1 MIWPGTNDPYK
12 RKKTIRF
19 LLLSAGVG
27 AVAVMLTVLVVNP
40 FLESQP
46 HSACI
51 NNMDTDWRISF
62 NVELYADGNK
72 LEVPARVG
80 FMEGGCQR
88 ALYTLL
94 NDGTAY
100 AEWTEEHVFEIG
112 HFLWI
117 AEYPIR
123 DMELSKSALYV
134 NDVRSE
140 QFLKH
145 PIQDGATYRA
155 EFITKEYD
163 SAGDADFLPPD
174 V

>member
-19 LLLSAGVG
+19 LGITAGIG
-27 AVAVMLTVLVVNP
+27 AIAVLMTVLVVNP
-40 FLESQP
+40 FLGAQP

-51 NNMDTDWRISF
+51 EDLETNWKISF

-72 LEVPARVG
+72 LEVPNNVG

-88 ALYTLL
+88 ALYTLT
-94 NDGTAY
+94 NDGVAF
-100 AEWTEEHVFEIG
+100 AEWREEHIFEFG

-123 DMELSKSALYV
+123 DMELSKSTLYV
-134 NDVRSE
+134 NDIRSD

-145 PIQDGATYRA
+145 PIQEGATYRA
-155 EFITKEYD
+155 EFTTKEYD
-163 SAGDADFLPPD
+163 TTEGTDFLPPD
-174 V
+174 L

>member
-1 MIWPGTNDPYK
+1 MKWPGVTDPYK

-19 LLLSAGVG
+19 LAISTGIG

-40 FLESQP
+40 FLDAQP

-51 NNMDTDWRISF
+51 NDIDSNWKISF
-62 NVELYADGNK
+62 KVELYADNNR
-72 LEVPARVG
+72 LEVPANVG
-80 FMEGGCQR
+80 FMDGGCQR
-88 ALYTLL
+88 ALYTLS
-94 NDGTAY
+94 NDGIAY
-100 AEWTEEHVFEIG
+100 AEWSKAHTFEIG

-134 NDVRSE
+134 NDVKSE

-145 PIQDGATYRA
+145 PIQDGSTYRL
-155 EFITKEYD
+155 EFTTKEYETKD
-163 SAGDADFLPPD
+163 KDFLPPD
-174 V
+174 L

>member
-19 LLLSAGVG
+19 LAISAGVG
-27 AVAVMLTVLVVNP
+27 AIAVILTVLVVNP
-40 FLESQP
+40 FLDAQP

-51 NNMDTDWRISF
+51 DDLDTNWKISF

-80 FMEGGCQR
+80 FMDNGCQR
-88 ALYTLL
+88 AMYTLA
-94 NDGTAY
+94 NDGVVY
-100 AEWTEEHVFEIG
+100 AEWIEEHPFEIG

-117 AEYPIR
+117 ADYPIR
-123 DMELSKSALYV
+123 DMEISKSALYV
-134 NDVRSE
+134 NDVKSE
-140 QFLKH
+140 QFLRH

-155 EFITKEYD
+155 EFTTKEYD
-163 SAGDADFLPPD
+163 AARDTDFLPPD